1 MNRLTVKEEY
11 YEIRLL
17 GARNEAELQ
26 DLCERCHEF
35 ALLTEGQMPGP
46 KAGFDILNDLP
57 PGKEVE
63 DKRVFGVYDKE
74 QLVGVVEMVKDYKTA
89 GEWIIGLLLV
99 DPARRGMNLGGA
111 IHDYIK
117 DYVSLNGGYL
127 LRIGVI
133 EENARGL
140 NFWKRLGYKEVER
153 KQQTFGKKNHTV
165 IVMNLE
171 I

>member
-1 MNRLTVKEEY
+1 MNGMMVDEKSY
-11 YEIRLL
+11 DIRLL
-17 GARNEAELQ
+17 GAGDEKELQ

-35 ALLTEGQMPGP
+35 VLLTEGQMPGP

-57 PGKEVE
+57 PGKGIE

-74 QLVGVVEMVKDYKTA
+74 LLVGVVEMVKDYKTV

-117 DYVSLNGGYL
+117 DYVSLKGGTL

-133 EENARGL
+133 EENARGM
-140 NFWKRLGYKEVER
+140 NFWKRLGYREIER
-153 KQQTFGKKNHTV
+153 KQQTFGKKDHTV

>member
-117 DYVSLNGGYL
+117 GYVSLEGGTL